1 MTATADNTR
10 QGQSGAGA
18 VGLTNRQSATFW
30 VYSATDGYSDLA
42 FREKLRGTA
51 GWIGVALVPTK
62 YESSARVYLNA
73 GVNKIVMTGD
83 DGKVLLDKLTVTAA
97 AQSKRVTYQAE
108 DGRLTGTAHV
118 DDSYSQAHGGVVTGV
133 GNGPANALALTVQ
146 APKAG
151 SYAMTVRF
159 ANPDLMTAPA
169 DISVNGGPTVHFNF
183 ANTFS
188 WNQFWDVTIPVV
200 LERGTNTI
208 RFIANQQYNY
218 DGHTVGVI
226 YSGGNGVGAALR
238 ASTAPNID
246 QIALA
251 PRQVA
256 APS

>member
-1 MTATADNTR
+1 
-10 QGQSGAGA
+10 
-18 VGLTNRQSATFW
+18 
-30 VYSATDGYSDLA
+30 VYSAADGYSDLA

-51 GWIGVALVPTK
+51 RVSVNGEPVTVEPSGVDSPLWLAAT
-62 YESSARVYLNA
+62 ARVYLNA
-73 GVNKIVMTGD
+73 GVNQIVMTGD
-83 DGKVLLDKLTVTAA
+83 DGSVLLDKLTVTPAPGAA
-97 AQSKRVTYQAE
+97 RSVYQAE
-108 DGRLTGTAHV
+108 DGTLTGTAHV
-118 DDSYSQAHGGVVTGV
+118 DDSYSQARGGVVTGV

-159 ANPDLMTAPA
+159 ANDTELEATHYNPDLMTAPA
-169 DISVNGGPTVHFNF
+169 DISVNGGPTAHFNF

-208 RFIANQQYNY
+208 AFVANQQYNY

-226 YSGGNGVGAALR
+226 YSGSNGVGAALR

-246 QIALA
+246 QISIA

-256 APS
+256 VPS

>member
-1 MTATADNTR
+1 
-10 QGQSGAGA
+10 
-18 VGLTNRQSATFW
+18 
-30 VYSATDGYSDLA
+30 
-42 FREKLRGTA
+42 
-51 GWIGVALVPTK
+51 
-62 YESSARVYLNA
+62 
-73 GVNKIVMTGD
+73 
-83 DGKVLLDKLTVTAA
+83 
-97 AQSKRVTYQAE
+97 
-108 DGRLTGTAHV
+108 
-118 DDSYSQAHGGVVTGV
+118 VVTGV

-159 ANPDLMTAPA
+159 ANDTELEPTHYNPDLMTAPA
-169 DISVNGGPTVHFNF
+169 DISVNGGPTAHFNF

-208 RFIANQQYNY
+208 RFIANQQYSY

-226 YSGGNGVGAALR
+226 YSGSNGVGAALR